1 MEYMDKRK
9 DSIEAYYMSLPR
21 WKPVMDDPKMYLATP
36 ATQVLLA
43 LREALREVKQEGLE
57 ARWARHRKLGETAR
71 NALDGMGVEVLA
83 DEGFRADTITA
94 FWVQEGTAGGIQHA
108 LDDKYNIMVS
118 RGLYEAKD
126 KMIRIGHFGILT
138 VDKLKRALALL
149 ESVMEE
155 MGATGKKSVQLA
167 KRK

>member
-1 MEYMDKRK
+1 
-9 DSIEAYYMSLPR
+9 
-21 WKPVMDDPKMYLATP
+21 
-36 ATQVLLA
+36 
-43 LREALREVKQEGLE
+43 
-57 ARWARHRKLGETAR
+57 
-71 NALDGMGVEVLA
+71 LA

-94 FWVQEGTAGGIQHA
+94 FWVQDGMAGGIQHT

-126 KMIRIGHFGILT
+126 KVIRIGHFGILT
-138 VDKLKRALALL
+138 VDKLKHALTLL